1 MWMDNWIA
9 LLAMAIWIIAI
20 VDVVRRRFPDS
31 TVKLIWVLVVLLA
44 HVFGAVIYLIIGRR
58 QGTLSRT

>member
-1 MWMDNWIA
+1 
-9 LLAMAIWIIAI
+9 MAIWIIAI